1 MPNPVVGSVPRGED
15 YFGQETLIKSIWDRL
30 KRDNILL
37 AAPRRF
43 GKTAA
48 MYKLLDD
55 PRPEFTPVYTNLEH
69 IKTAGDFMV
78 ELISKIYQKR
88 QFKRMIN
95 KLWEGG
101 KDIASFFRSLP
112 EDIDIGGFKVKIR
125 ENTDVPT
132 HWLMYGERIMN
143 LLAREKPSLLL
154 ILDEFAVMID
164 HIANKNREEVEQ
176 LLRWFRSART
186 APETRTRFV
195 IGGSIHL
202 IPMLD
207 SMGMVDTV
215 NDLYVQKLKPFT
227 LETAKLYI
235 KEIFASQ
242 QMELTDEVR
251 ETILELVGE
260 PIPYFLAVLLVEAF
274 ENLRATGSKSGLKP
288 GVIKTVFEEDLLG
301 GSASATFYHY
311 RSRIDAYYPGWE
323 GQAAKSILG
332 LLSRVETSVERQ
344 TLYSLFLKSTKMSHS
359 TKSEE
364 NFMRLMNKLDNDFY
378 ITYKEGKYSF
388 FSRVLKLWWKNR
400 YGFQGE

>member
-1 MPNPVVGSVPRGED
+1 MPNLVVGSVPRGDD
-15 YFGQETLIKSIWDRL
+15 YFGQELLIQSIWDRL
-30 KRDNILL
+30 NKDNVLL

-48 MYKLLDD
+48 MYKLLDK
-55 PRPEFTPVYTNLEH
+55 PLQEFTPVYTNLEH

-78 ELISKIYQKR
+78 ELISIIYQKH
-88 QFKRMIN
+88 QFRRIVK

-101 KDIASFFRSLP
+101 KGIASFFRNLP
-112 EDIDIGGFKVKIR
+112 EDIDIGGFKVKVR

-143 LLAREKPSLLL
+143 FLAQEKPALLL

-164 HIANKNREEVEQ
+164 HISKRDKEEVEQ

-186 APETRTRFV
+186 APDTRTRFV

-215 NDLYVQKLKPFT
+215 NDLYIQKLKSFT
-227 LETAKLYI
+227 LETARLYI
-235 KEIFASQ
+235 KAIFDSQ
-242 QMELTDEVR
+242 PMECSDKVR
-251 ETILELVGE
+251 DKIIELVGE
-260 PIPYFLAVLLVEAF
+260 PIPYFLAVLLAEIF
-274 ENLRATGSKSGLKP
+274 EHLRATGLKLEP
-288 GVIKTVFEEDLLG
+288 AVVKTVFEEVLMG

-311 RSRIDAYYPGWE
+311 RSRIHDYYPGWE
-323 GQAAKSILG
+323 EQAAKSILG
-332 LLSRVETSVERQ
+332 LLSRAETSIERQ
-344 TLYSLFLKSTKMSHS
+344 TLYHLFLKSTNMSHS
-359 TKSEE
+359 TQSEE
-364 NFMRLMNKLDNDFY
+364 KFMRLMNKLDNDFY
-378 ITYKEGKYSF
+378 ITSQEGKYSF
-388 FSRVLKLWWKNR
+388 YSRVLKLWWKNR